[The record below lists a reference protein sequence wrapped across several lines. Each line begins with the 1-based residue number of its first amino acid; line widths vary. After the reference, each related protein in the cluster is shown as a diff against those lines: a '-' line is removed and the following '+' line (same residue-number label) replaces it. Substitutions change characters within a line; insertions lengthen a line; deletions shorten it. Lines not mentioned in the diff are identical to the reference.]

1 MSPLRAHPARSWS
14 LCPGARLHARVSI
27 YRSPASNSSLGSW
40 TPWNLR
46 RRGVLSRSSRATKRF
61 TMSKSAPGAITDS
74 ALFRLRTALNTVSE
88 FPGSALPRRPQIL
101 RMEPGS
107 GSGFLDQIGD
117 GFSGLRWRVA
127 GEQVENQLN
136 VWPRHMVPIRR
147 SRRRAGD
154 RGCEPVSHPPLD
166 RVGHGADELG
176 DLPHSGATPLIPID
190 QRIVEDRLGGA
201 PGICLAELRDQ
212 RAGFGGSGSDSSTG
226 SASIR
231 PHKTAPKTSI
241 RHAASSSRVAV
252 RRPRPR
258 ARSRRRRRV
267 AFLTWGR
274 SSRSRRRA
282 HSRSA

>member
-1 MSPLRAHPARSWS
+1 MSGPGTWS
-14 LCPGARLHARVSI
+14 
-27 YRSPASNSSLGSW
+27 
-40 TPWNLR
+40 
-46 RRGVLSRSSRATKRF
+46 RF
-61 TMSKSAPGAITDS
+61 AD
-74 ALFRLRTALNTVSE
+74 
-88 FPGSALPRRPQIL
+88 
-101 RMEPGS
+101 
-107 GSGFLDQIGD
+107 
-117 GFSGLRWRVA
+117 
-127 GEQVENQLN
+127 
-136 VWPRHMVPIRR
+136 

-154 RGCEPVSHPPLD
+154 GGCEPVSHPPLD
-166 RVGHGADELG
+166 RVGLGANELG
-176 DLPHSGATPLIPID
+176 DFSHSGATPLVPTD

-274 SSRSRRRA
+274 SSRCRRRA
-282 HSRSA
+282 HSRSASIRSRSSSSSAPWPTAVKLIQGGQRPWSTGHAKDRARRSPS